1 MQYTIIIDSG
11 YIVPVSEISEP
22 EVTDADDIMLCSL
35 VTSSGKVLK
44 FQTLITVA
52 LVDYII

>member
-22 EVTDADDIMLCSL
+22 EVTDADNIMLCSL

-52 LVDYII
+52 LVDYI